1 MMNIIRTNSENK
13 DFIQLVEALDAYL
26 KITDG
31 DEHAFYNQFNSIS
44 VLNHVVLAYIDGTA
58 VGCGAFKPFDNSSVE
73 IKRMYTTPET
83 RGMGVASEILKS
95 LELWASEL
103 GYASCVLETGIR
115 QKEAVQFYK
124 KNNYKSIEKYGQ
136 YVNMDNSVC
145 FKKEL

>member
-1 MMNIIRTNSENK
+1 MNIIRTNSENK

-26 KITDG
+26 KMTDG

-44 VLNHVVLAYIDGTA
+44 VLNHVVVAYIDGTA

-73 IKRMYTTPET
+73 IKRMYTTPQT